1 MHLRP
6 RLPPLLVKSFR
17 LGLPVPL
24 PRPAS
29 PPRRRPDAAWVAGA
43 ASSASLSGASSPSR
57 ASSKVPQQLPRI
69 LRQLLLR
76 RHPCHLRR
84 SPIPLP
90 RPGRRARPA
99 AAAWG
104 LPRGGPLP
112 PPLPPVRSGFL
123 PERLH
128 LYNFNFKH
136 NQADV
141 HQLVVKVSGRHRH
154 ATSAGGVVL
163 AFPAAW
169 VRVVAVG
176 GCALRLRCRPCWG
189 GCGSTCGFPTS
200 LVSAGR
206 PGHRLR
212 HLRHRRRPPPGGP
225 TPLQGPLLPLHLRP
239 RLPPLRVKS
248 FRLRLPG
255 PLPRPASPPRRSR
268 LARCG
273 PSPSSFAPPDP
284 PPRDLR
290 VLLPCDYKA
299 RGVRL
304 RCRSRGR
311 RPVHFQFQAQPG
323 RGWSCLSGGGGPCPC
338 GPGGCSSP
346 WSRPCRGPWWRC
358 HGRRGGGDGDLSRK
372 RRCGLCRRWTW
383 RRSLWGDLCCWRCR
397 RVLAGCGRGL
407 RA

>member
-1 MHLRP
+1 MSWSLTFFCRA
-6 RLPPLLVKSFR
+6 LLLLVVLVPEFVPPPELLLPVL
-17 LGLPVPL
+17 LGLLLPL
-24 PRPAS
+24 PSPQD

-90 RPGRRARPA
+90 RPGRRARPSSA
-99 AAAWG
+99 AAG

-154 ATSAGGVVL
+154 VTSAGGVVL

-176 GCALRLRCRPCWG
+176 GCALRF
-189 GCGSTCGFPTS
+189 S
-200 LVSAGR
+200 
-206 PGHRLR
+206 
-212 HLRHRRRPPPGGP
+212 
-225 TPLQGPLLPLHLRP
+225 
-239 RLPPLRVKS
+239 
-248 FRLRLPG
+248 
-255 PLPRPASPPRRSR
+255 
-268 LARCG
+268 
-273 PSPSSFAPPDP
+273 
-284 PPRDLR
+284 
-290 VLLPCDYKA
+290 
-299 RGVRL
+299 
-304 RCRSRGR
+304 
-311 RPVHFQFQAQPG
+311 
-323 RGWSCLSGGGGPCPC
+323 
-338 GPGGCSSP
+338 
-346 WSRPCRGPWWRC
+346 
-358 HGRRGGGDGDLSRK
+358 
-372 RRCGLCRRWTW
+372 
-383 RRSLWGDLCCWRCR
+383 
-397 RVLAGCGRGL
+397 RVLAGGSAGAAMVVAAVMTEIWAGSCAVGCAGGGLGGGASGGTGAAGGFFGFWAWALVMCWELAWSL
-407 RA
+407 RASGA

>member
-1 MHLRP
+1 MPFRRRGSVSSRSGGALFDFVVVLAGGDAAPPAGLPGGRARFSDVTGVGWAPGHRLRHLRHRRRPPYGSDSPAGAPPSGAPRP

-29 PPRRRPDAAWVAGA
+29 PPRR
-43 ASSASLSGASSPSR
+43 
-57 ASSKVPQQLPRI
+57 
-69 LRQLLLR
+69 
-76 RHPCHLRR
+76 
-84 SPIPLP
+84 
-90 RPGRRARPA
+90 
-99 AAAWG
+99 
-104 LPRGGPLP
+104 
-112 PPLPPVRSGFL
+112 
-123 PERLH
+123 
-128 LYNFNFKH
+128 
-136 NQADV
+136 
-141 HQLVVKVSGRHRH
+141 
-154 ATSAGGVVL
+154 
-163 AFPAAW
+163 
-169 VRVVAVG
+169 
-176 GCALRLRCRPCWG
+176 
-189 GCGSTCGFPTS
+189 
-200 LVSAGR
+200 
-206 PGHRLR
+206 
-212 HLRHRRRPPPGGP
+212 
-225 TPLQGPLLPLHLRP
+225 
-239 RLPPLRVKS
+239 
-248 FRLRLPG
+248 
-255 PLPRPASPPRRSR
+255 SR
-268 LARCG
+268 LARCD

-323 RGWSCLSGGGGPCPC
+323 RGWSCLSGGGGPCAC

-383 RRSLWGDLCCWRCR
+383 RRSLWGDLCCCRCR